1 MGAYYIE
8 ELTNQFAEKGL
19 ALFKDIEKQGG
30 FLKQLIDGTIQKK
43 IKEHAKKEQD
53 SFDNNNQELV
63 GIHIQQNID
72 EKIKAQL
79 ELYPFV
85 KHQLRKTLIEPII
98 AKRIAESIEKKRL
111 GNE

>member
-8 ELTNQFAEKGL
+8 DLTNQFAEKAL

-43 IKEHAKKEQD
+43 IKEYAKKEQD

-63 GIHIQQNID
+63 GIHIQQNTN
-72 EKIKAQL
+72 EKIKEQL

-85 KHQLRKTLIEPII
+85 KHQPRKTLIEPII
-98 AKRIAESIEKKRL
+98 GKRIAESIEKKRL

>member
-1 MGAYYIE
+1 MLIT
-8 ELTNQFAEKGL
+8 LKNLLISSQKKGL

-72 EKIKAQL
+72 EK
-79 ELYPFV
+79 
-85 KHQLRKTLIEPII
+85 
-98 AKRIAESIEKKRL
+98 
-111 GNE
+111 